1 MNQVTELT
9 DLYRDEG
16 GVDDGAVL
24 GAVGDVV
31 SAALH
36 LEEVD
41 AALVVED
48 GLGVGAD
55 EEEGVVDLDL
65 GVALVGEEGRWGRR
79 GDGRAGLHLER

>member
-24 GAVGDVV
+24 GAVGVV
-31 SAALH
+31 VGAALH

-65 GVALVGEEGRWGRR
+65 GVALVGE
-79 GDGRAGLHLER
+79 